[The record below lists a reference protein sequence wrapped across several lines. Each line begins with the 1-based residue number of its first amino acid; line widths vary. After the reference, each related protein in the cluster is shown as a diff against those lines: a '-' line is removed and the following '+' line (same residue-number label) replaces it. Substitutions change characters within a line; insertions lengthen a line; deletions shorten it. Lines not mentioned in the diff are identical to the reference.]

1 VDKAAAYGPHG
12 PHDESVVGALRTLVR
27 VTTGPVPDDDGSTA
41 DGGAWP
47 QGNSRPPAREQRSLD
62 TALKAGGVLVVVGL
76 LTTLV
81 LLVEYFVGADL
92 PGTWAYVVAML
103 APLGFGLILLGLVVV
118 AVRRRRATLTGESG
132 PPPL

>member
-1 VDKAAAYGPHG
+1 MDKAAAYGPHG
-12 PHDESVVGALRTLVR
+12 PHDESVVGALRSLVR
-27 VTTGPVPDDDGSTA
+27 VTTGPVPEDGSPA
-41 DGGAWP
+41 EGGAWP
-47 QGNSRPPAREQRSLD
+47 QPTNRPAREQRSLD

-76 LTTLV
+76 LTTVV

-132 PPPL
+132 PPPT